1 MYKKEQKSW
10 IKHLDFTILDM
21 LCLELAYGLAYL
33 IRLGVKNQ
41 YMNEQYLRLAVV
53 LLMLDVCV
61 VFFSESYK
69 GILRR
74 NNSQELKCVLVHTS
88 VIFAGMVVYM
98 YLIQRSIIFSR
109 QLMFIYWALSIVF
122 EFIGRSA
129 LKVILKRKMMNS
141 KRLESLVVVTT
152 NELVESCLQEFE
164 NLPYREFVVTGV
176 VVVDAMRK
184 GGTIRGIPVVANAD
198 DFFEYVRTNVVDEV
212 FINGNSIASSQALAD
227 DLLEMGITVHF
238 NLVHESKLTPNRVI
252 GKCGKYLVLT
262 SSMCIASPRQLFFK
276 RCIDILAGIV
286 GLVFTGL
293 AFVIFAPLIKL
304 QSPGPVFFSQIRVGK
319 NGRKFRFYKFR
330 SMNVHAEEQ
339 KQELMDQNEMSGH
352 MFKMKDD
359 PRIFPVGKFMRKF
372 SIDELPQ
379 FWNILKGDMSL
390 VGTRPP
396 TEEEFASYEAHHKAR
411 LGIKPGLTG
420 MWQVSGRSD
429 IQDFEEVV
437 ELDTYY
443 IVNWSLFLDFKII
456 FKTLQVV
463 VSGKGSE

>member
-152 NELVESCLQEFE
+152 DELVESCLQEFE

-184 GGTIRGIPVVANAD
+184 GETIRGIPVVANAD

-212 FINGNSIASSQALAD
+212 FINGNTIASSQALAD

-238 NLVHESKLTPNRVI
+238 NLVHESKLMPNRVI

-293 AFVIFAPLIKL
+293 AFAIFAPLIKL

-330 SMNVHAEEQ
+330 SMNVNAEEQ

-352 MFKMKDD
+352 MFKIKDD

-396 TEEEFASYEAHHKAR
+396 TEEEFAAYEAHHKAR

>member
-1 MYKKEQKSW
+1 MYKKEKKSW
-10 IKHLDFTILDM
+10 MKHLDFTLLDM
-21 LCLELAYGLAYL
+21 LWLELAYGLAYL
-33 IRLGVKNQ
+33 IRLGAKNQ

-74 NNSQELKCVLVHTS
+74 NNSQELQCVLIHTS

-98 YLIQRSIIFSR
+98 YLVQRSIIFSR
-109 QLMFIYWALSIVF
+109 QLMFIYWVLSIVF

-152 NELVESCLQEFE
+152 DELVESCLKEFE
-164 NLPYREFVVTGV
+164 DLPYREFMVTGV
-176 VVVDAMRK
+176 VVVDAMRE
-184 GGTIRGIPVVANAD
+184 GETIRGIPVVANAD
-198 DFFEYVRTNVVDEV
+198 NFFEYVRTNVVDEV
-212 FINGNSIASSQALAD
+212 FINGNTIASSQALAD
-227 DLLEMGITVHF
+227 ELLEMGITVHF
-238 NLVHESKLTPNRVI
+238 NLVHESKLMPNRVI

-262 SSMCIASPRQLFFK
+262 SSMCIASPRQLFVK

-293 AFVIFAPLIKL
+293 AFLIFAPLIKL

-330 SMNVHAEEQ
+330 SMNVNAEEQ

-359 PRIFPVGKFMRKF
+359 PRVFPVGKFMRKF

-443 IVNWSLFLDFKII
+443 IVNWSLFLDFRII
-456 FKTLQVV
+456 LKTLQVV
-463 VSGKGSE
+463 ITGKGSE